1 MDAKHHL
8 RLLKIDQLIRAGG
21 YPNCETLRVQLK
33 VSERT
38 LLRHVESLKELFKA
52 PIKYSKHHN
61 GYYYDRDFSMTDLV
75 LTQGDLIAVLLGR
88 SLLSAY
94 EGTPFHADLQ
104 KAYQKLS
111 LLLPDH
117 VEMDGKG
124 FAPVSIE
131 LYSAMRTDPKSVKVM
146 QSIVD
151 ACNLHKKMRIEYRD
165 SMKKKH
171 SEIIC
176 PYKLSFMNGA
186 WYLLGYHEEQKVM
199 KTYRIRR
206 LTRVRK
212 LKDCFDLLTLPKE
225 VSTAIPASE
234 ITLVKTRFSH
244 KIADTLIDRLE
255 GLEDKMVKNAK
266 GDLVVEI
273 PTADVD
279 TTYSWLLSFGS
290 LVEVLEPLSLR
301 VRFRKDLVAM
311 ISMY

>member
-1 MDAKHHL
+1 
-8 RLLKIDQLIRAGG
+8 
-21 YPNCETLRVQLK
+21 
-33 VSERT
+33 
-38 LLRHVESLKELFKA
+38 
-52 PIKYSKHHN
+52 
-61 GYYYDRDFSMTDLV
+61 
-75 LTQGDLIAVLLGR
+75 
-88 SLLSAY
+88 
-94 EGTPFHADLQ
+94 
-104 KAYQKLS
+104 
-111 LLLPDH
+111 
-117 VEMDGKG
+117 
-124 FAPVSIE
+124 
-131 LYSAMRTDPKSVKVM
+131 
-146 QSIVD
+146 
-151 ACNLHKKMRIEYRD
+151 
-165 SMKKKH
+165 
-171 SEIIC
+171 
-176 PYKLSFMNGA
+176 GA